1 MRGPSDAGTP
11 AITVRGLTMRYGR
24 REVLRGIDLTVRHG
38 EVLALLG
45 PNGAGKT
52 TTVEIL
58 EGFRTPTGGHV
69 EVLGEDPAHADE
81 GWRAGIGVVLQSW
94 RDHARWRVGELL
106 EHVAS
111 CHPAPRSVA
120 GTLDTLGLTEQA
132 GQTCGRLSGGQR
144 RRLDVALGIIGDP
157 LLLFLDEPTAGFDP
171 VARREFHE
179 LIERLKEG
187 GMTIVLTTHDLHE
200 AERLSDRT
208 AVLIDGRIAAFGTN
222 EQLAQDARAQA
233 RVVWQENGERREE
246 TAEDPSRL
254 VWELHRKFDGPVPGL
269 EVHRPTLED
278 IYLRMVA
285 EAGA

>member
-1 MRGPSDAGTP
+1 
-11 AITVRGLTMRYGR
+11 MRYGDQD
-24 REVLRGIDLTVRHG
+24 VLRGVDLTVEHG

-58 EGFRTPTGGHV
+58 EGFRSRTDGEV
-69 EVLGEDPAHADE
+69 RVLGQDPQ
-81 GWRAGIGVVLQSW
+81 RAGEEWRGQVGVVLQSW

-111 CHPAPRSVA
+111 YYRAPRSVA
-120 GTLDTLGLTEQA
+120 ETLDTLGLTAHANQVC
-132 GQTCGRLSGGQR
+132 QRLSGGQR

-157 LLLFLDEPTAGFDP
+157 RLLFLDEPTAGFDP
-171 VARREFHE
+171 VVRREFHE
-179 LIERLKEG
+179 LIERLKED
-187 GMTIVLTTHDLHE
+187 GMTMVLTTHDLHE

-208 AVLIDGRIAAFGTN
+208 AVLIDGQIAAFGTGA
-222 EQLAQDARAQA
+222 ELAAEARAQA
-233 RVVWQENGERREE
+233 RVVWTEDGVRREE
-246 TAEDPSRL
+246 QTSDPSRY
-254 VWELHRKFDGPVPGL
+254 VWELHRKHDGPVPDL

-278 IYLRMVA
+278 VYLRMIA